1 MGLGFRVYTYVH
13 TLGLE
18 VVPIKGTLGPEYI
31 PIGYMDTRSRDFDNR
46 AAKVMNGLQG
56 FIALSCMGL
65 QGFISFLGR
74 LVPGLAN

>member
-31 PIGYMDTRSRDFDNR
+31 PIGHMDTRSRDSDNR
-46 AAKVMNGLQG
+46 VAKVNGLQG
-56 FIALSCMGL
+56 FVALSCRGL
-65 QGFISFLGR
+65 QGFISVLGR
-74 LVPGLAN
+74 LVPGLAI